1 MLSLHKIS
9 QIMNNIGINIRKTR
23 EKRGFSQE
31 YVAEKLG
38 INQSTY
44 GKLERDVSNITLDR
58 LYKIADVLEED
69 ITTLLDIGK
78 KNIFTNQTNQG
89 NGYVE
94 TINNDYKM
102 MVDELKLVYE
112 KMLAI
117 KDEQNTFLKCML
129 EKYRNSENFN
139 NQI

>member
-1 MLSLHKIS
+1 MLPLHKIS
-9 QIMNNIGINIRKTR
+9 QITNNIGVNIRKFR
-23 EKRGFSQE
+23 EKKGFSQE

-44 GKLERDVSNITLDR
+44 GKLERDMSNITLGR
-58 LYKIADVLEED
+58 LFKIADVLEED

-94 TINNDYKM
+94 TINNDFKAM
-102 MVDELKLVYE
+102 IEEIKLAYE
-112 KMLAI
+112 KMLMM
-117 KDEQNTFLKCML
+117 KDEQIVILKSFL
-129 EKYRNSENFN
+129 EKS
-139 NQI
+139 

>member
-1 MLSLHKIS
+1 MLPLHKIS
-9 QIMNNIGINIRKTR
+9 QITNNIGVNIRKFR
-23 EKRGFSQE
+23 EKKGFSQE

-44 GKLERDVSNITLDR
+44 GKLERDMSNITLGR
-58 LYKIADVLEED
+58 LFKIADVLEED

-94 TINNDYKM
+94 TINNDFKAM
-102 MVDELKLVYE
+102 IGEIKLAYE
-112 KMLAI
+112 KMLI
-117 KDEQNTFLKCML
+117 MKDEQIALLKSFL
-129 EKYRNSENFN
+129 EKS
-139 NQI
+139 